1 MSVSES
7 VWMDIGVRIRLWG
20 WNLAFSEFLPAMG
33 LLAHRVVLFL
43 ISVGSCMLFSLINML
58 VYIPTNLSA
67 LNSYLSDN
75 GVLTGVR

>member
-1 MSVSES
+1 
-7 VWMDIGVRIRLWG
+7 
-20 WNLAFSEFLPAMG
+20 MG

-43 ISVGSCMLFSLINML
+43 ISVGSCMLFSIINIL

-75 GVLTGVR
+75 SVLTGVR